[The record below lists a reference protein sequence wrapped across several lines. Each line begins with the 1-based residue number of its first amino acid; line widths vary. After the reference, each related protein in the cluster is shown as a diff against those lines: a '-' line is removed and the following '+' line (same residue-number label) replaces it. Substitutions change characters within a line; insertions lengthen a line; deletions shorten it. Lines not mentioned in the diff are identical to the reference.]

1 MEEEQKRKAS
11 EVLIEAQLKDIQV
24 ARTAEKEEKD
34 AEAAQNL
41 ANLGKWESQTEKRL
55 SAVEVAGAHS
65 KAQAA
70 SQQAENQAQAAKVLQ
85 DEKAWWEKEQEAE
98 AKKFDD
104 WRTEEAQRLASV
116 EAAETQAEI
125 EQTRI
130 SREVF
135 STRREDQSHL
145 KEESER
151 WAKFDDRL
159 DRMQEKAAKS
169 MAEEATVRAAIG
181 NAVQD
186 LESWHEQQDKKWV
199 QADAAKKQE
208 QEQQSHREASD
219 MKARQDIEKEMKRKW
234 LELDEWEKQQDAMW
248 AEEQETRK
256 KLEERETKEES
267 AQSKFEEDLA
277 KKQAEADRQRKA
289 DEAKVRDEQ
298 DGKWR
303 AAEEKAAAQM
313 QKESVAWQEIEAW
326 KKHEDELLKAQD
338 AKWDRE
344 IAVKYQ
350 AAERDAKIAL
360 DETAKAKAEEARMAA
375 EEADKWKD
383 LENFKGKDASQW
395 QEQEVLKKDVDLAK
409 TKADEAD
416 KKAEMWKEETQQELI
431 KEKEWK
437 SKAQASIAAAAVA
450 ASGTLEMLDI
460 YIFNFQSHVIL
471 QDHCYLS
478 TGNRYIAD
486 LP

>member
-24 ARTAEKEEKD
+24 ARTTEKEEQD

-41 ANLGKWESQTEKRL
+41 ANLDKWESQTEKRL

-65 KAQAA
+65 QAQAA
-70 SQQAENQAQAAKVLQ
+70 SQQAENQAQAAKALQ

-104 WRTEEAQRLASV
+104 WKTEEAQRLASV

-145 KEESER
+145 KQESER
-151 WAKFDDRL
+151 WATFDDRL

-169 MAEEATVRAAIG
+169 MAEEATLRAAIG
-181 NAVQD
+181 NTVQD

-248 AEEQETRK
+248 AEE
-256 KLEERETKEES
+256 
-267 AQSKFEEDLA
+267 
-277 KKQAEADRQRKA
+277 
-289 DEAKVRDEQ
+289 
-298 DGKWR
+298 
-303 AAEEKAAAQM
+303 
-313 QKESVAWQEIEAW
+313 
-326 KKHEDELLKAQD
+326 
-338 AKWDRE
+338 
-344 IAVKYQ
+344 
-350 AAERDAKIAL
+350 
-360 DETAKAKAEEARMAA
+360 
-375 EEADKWKD
+375 
-383 LENFKGKDASQW
+383 
-395 QEQEVLKKDVDLAK
+395 
-409 TKADEAD
+409 
-416 KKAEMWKEETQQELI
+416 
-431 KEKEWK
+431 
-437 SKAQASIAAAAVA
+437 
-450 ASGTLEMLDI
+450 
-460 YIFNFQSHVIL
+460 
-471 QDHCYLS
+471 
-478 TGNRYIAD
+478 
-486 LP
+486 